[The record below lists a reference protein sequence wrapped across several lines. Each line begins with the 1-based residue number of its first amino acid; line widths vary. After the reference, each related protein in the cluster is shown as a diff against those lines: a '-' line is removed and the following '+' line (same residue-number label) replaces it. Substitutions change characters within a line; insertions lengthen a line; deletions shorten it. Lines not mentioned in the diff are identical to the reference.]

1 MGTMELLH
9 PITGLTAIGM
19 LNNGRPVWPVLGA
32 EGDEDEGAD
41 EGAEEGAEGE
51 GGDDAA
57 QEEDASEEE
66 AKKPAPK
73 KAEMVSRAELL
84 KATAA
89 RDAAKRE
96 LREERAAI
104 AKLKQQGED
113 DTAKAIRE
121 AAEEAASAAEKK
133 YKPIALR
140 AALLTAGVKA
150 GRIAGAV
157 KLLEIDDIEVDGNGE
172 VSGLEGQLDG
182 LREDWPELFAGQE
195 EPKAREARPSSR
207 AADGADKK
215 PAPKKPLTPTERQA
229 LALQGRM
236 E

>member
-9 PITGLTAIGM
+9 PTTGLTAVG
-19 LNNGRPVWPVLGA
+19 LLLNGRPVWPVLGA
-32 EGDEDEGAD
+32 EGDEDEGAA
-41 EGAEEGAEGE
+41 EEEGADEEGTGDADQE
-51 GGDDAA
+51 DGADDAA
-57 QEEDASEEE
+57 VE
-66 AKKPAPK
+66 KPAPK
-73 KAEMVSRAELL
+73 KPADMVSRAELL

-89 RDAAKRE
+89 RDTAKRE

-121 AAEEAASAAEKK
+121 AAEEAATAAEKK

-182 LREDWPELFAGQE
+182 LREEWPELFASAE
-195 EPKAREARPSSR
+195 EPKREARPGSR
-207 AADGADKK
+207 AADGADKR

-229 LALQGRM
+229 LSLQGRM
-236 E
+236 G